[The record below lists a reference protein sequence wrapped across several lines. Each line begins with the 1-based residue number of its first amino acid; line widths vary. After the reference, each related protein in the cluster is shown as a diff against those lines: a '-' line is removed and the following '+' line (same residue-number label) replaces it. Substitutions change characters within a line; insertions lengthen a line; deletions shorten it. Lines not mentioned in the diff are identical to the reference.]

1 MAYSEERLLR
11 KKTLHKIIIMKSKKE
26 LKQEY
31 SLKQFRIGVFQIRNI
46 VNGKIFVGSSVNLEA
61 IWNRHKS
68 ELKLGG
74 HRNELLQ
81 KEWKEFGE
89 DNFKYEILSEI
100 DEKPGENID
109 YAKEARKLEEMFIEE
124 LKPFGDRGYN

>member
-1 MAYSEERLLR
+1 MR

-100 DEKPGENID
+100 EQKPGENID